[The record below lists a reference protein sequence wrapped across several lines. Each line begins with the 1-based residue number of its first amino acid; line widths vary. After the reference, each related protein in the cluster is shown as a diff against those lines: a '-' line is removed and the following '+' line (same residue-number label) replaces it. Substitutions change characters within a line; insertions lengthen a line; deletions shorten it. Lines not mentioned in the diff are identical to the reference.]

1 MVSIIRKTDEMFTFT
16 AKYRSQD
23 KTIGLVPTMGYLHD
37 GHMSLVNA
45 SIKENDFTV
54 VSLFVNPTQFG
65 PGEDL
70 DKYPRDEE
78 QDLKLLEEAGVDI
91 LFAPSPEEMYFPDHS
106 TYVNES
112 TLSLPLC
119 GESRPGHFRGV
130 CTVVLK
136 LFNIITPDRAYFGM
150 KDYQQLQVLKRMVR
164 DLNVPVQIR
173 PCPLIREKDG
183 LALSSRNAYLS
194 PDDRTSA
201 LKLSESLKAAKTAFT
216 EGERNA
222 SVILDLIHSILN
234 REERL
239 KPEYVE
245 IRDAENLS
253 IVDEISSPIVIAM
266 AIRAG
271 KTRLIDNII
280 LGESL

>member
-1 MVSIIRKTDEMFTFT
+1 MVSIIRKTDEMFAST
-16 AKYRSQD
+16 AKYRSQG
-23 KTIGLVPTMGYLHD
+23 KSIGLVPTMGYLHD
-37 GHMSLVNA
+37 GHMSLVKN
-45 SIKENDFTV
+45 SLKENDVTI

-65 PGEDL
+65 PDEDL

-78 QDLKLLEEAGVDI
+78 KDLSLLEEAGVDI
-91 LFAPSPEEMYFPDHS
+91 LFAPSPEDMYFPDSS

-136 LFNIITPDRAYFGM
+136 LFNIVAPDRTYFGM

-173 PCPLIREKDG
+173 PCPLVRESDG

-194 PDDRTSA
+194 PEERNSA
-201 LKLSESLKAAKTAFT
+201 LALSQSLKTAQTAFSN
-216 EGERNA
+216 GEKSAPALLN
-222 SVILDLIHSILN
+222 IINSIL
-234 REERL
+234 EKDSKL

-245 IRDAENLS
+245 IRDAHNLS
-253 IVDEISSPIVIAM
+253 KIIDEISSSVVIAM
-266 AIRAG
+266 AVRVG

-280 LGESL
+280 LGE